1 MAGYCKPASILPA
14 AMRET
19 QLPFYAKATLILLG
33 LALLVFT
40 IHIGSSIIFPLFFAA
55 IFAILLTPV
64 QQRLEKWHVPRVL
77 AIALTVLLGFA
88 VFLSLLFFIY
98 WQGSQL
104 STQMPLFKAKFL
116 HMSTQFQAWLL
127 QRYGVSNER
136 LMGWVNKG
144 GSSAAAWASGSLTA
158 VTGLLVSIS
167 LLPVYVFLLLFYRP
181 MLVEFM
187 TQVFARRSDNAGGVQ
202 EIMSQSKRLIQ
213 SYMVGLLLEA
223 AAVATLNTIGL
234 LALGIP
240 YAVLLGVVGALLNMI
255 PYVGGLVAIA
265 LPVFM
270 AFVTKD
276 GLGYPLG
283 VVGVYMAIQFLDN
296 HLLIPYIV
304 ASKVKV
310 NALVAIV
317 GVLIGNAIGG
327 VAGMFLALPVIAILK
342 IIFDRIEPL
351 KPWGLLLGDHYEPT
365 SRWRKKPAA
374 VPVVA
379 SNE

>member
-1 MAGYCKPASILPA
+1 MNDELKI
-14 AMRET
+14 
-19 QLPFYAKATLILLG
+19 PFYAKATLILLG

-40 IHIGSSIIFPLFFAA
+40 IHIGSGIIFPLFFAA

-64 QQRLEKWHVPRVL
+64 QQRLERWRVPRIL
-77 AIALTVLLGFA
+77 AIALTVIVGFA
-88 VFLSLLFFIY
+88 IFLSLLYFIY
-98 WQGSQL
+98 HQGTQL
-104 STQMPLFKAKFL
+104 STQVPAFKAKFVQVGTEL
-116 HMSTQFQAWLL
+116 QTWLA
-127 QRYGVSNER
+127 QRYGVSDAQ
-136 LMGWVNKG
+136 LMGWISRG
-144 GSSAAAWASGSLTA
+144 GNSAASWAGGSLTA

-181 MLVEFM
+181 MLVEFL
-187 TQVFARRSDNAGGVQ
+187 TEVFSSSGRNVGVQ
-202 EIMSQSKRLIQ
+202 EIMGESKRLIQ

-234 LALGIP
+234 LVLGIP
-240 YAVLLGVVGALLNMI
+240 YALLLGVVGALLNMI

-283 VVGVYMAIQFLDN
+283 VVGIYLAIQFIDN

-310 NALVAIV
+310 NALLAIV

-342 IIFDRIEPL
+342 IIFDRIESL

-365 SRWRKKPAA
+365 VRRRELRSSTLVNPSGARIQ
-374 VPVVA
+374 
-379 SNE
+379 

>member
-1 MAGYCKPASILPA
+1 MNNV
-14 AMRET
+14 

-33 LALLVFT
+33 LALLVLT
-40 IHIGSSIIFPLFFAA
+40 IHIGSGIIFPLFFAV

-64 QQRLEKWHVPRVL
+64 QQRLERWRVPRVL
-77 AIALTVLLGFA
+77 AIALSVVLGFV

-98 WQGSQL
+98 HQATQL
-104 STQMPLFKAKFL
+104 STQLPVFKAKFIQVSGQL
-116 HMSTQFQAWLL
+116 QAWLA
-127 QRYGVSNER
+127 QRYGITDQQ
-136 LMGWVNKG
+136 LLDWLKG
-144 GSSAAAWASGSLTA
+144 RASGAAAWAGGSLTA
-158 VTGLLVSIS
+158 LTGLLISIS

-181 MLVEFM
+181 MLVEFL
-187 TQVFARRSDNAGGVQ
+187 TEVFSSPGQNTGVQ
-202 EIMSQSKRLIQ
+202 EIMSESKRLIQ

-223 AAVATLNTIGL
+223 AAVATLNTVGL

-283 VVGVYMAIQFLDN
+283 VVGVYLVIQFLDN

-310 NALVAIV
+310 NALLAIV

-365 SRWRKKPAA
+365 TTRRNIRLRQLA
-374 VPVVA
+374 
-379 SNE
+379 